1 MMQPLLGARY
11 QGVRPEGV
19 RATRARAAGCGRLAG
34 VVPRNR
40 RSGPG
45 GRQVFGIGLQPPSP
59 AMTRGV
65 VLPTSRHFSANGVKP
80 GDGHDDVRWAMRT
93 FAGHGDVGSAMAML
107 ARP

>member
-45 GRQVFGIGLQPPSP
+45 GRQVFGIGLYQRPYPVTAFAHGRLVSE
-59 AMTRGV
+59 
-65 VLPTSRHFSANGVKP
+65 
-80 GDGHDDVRWAMRT
+80 AMRSVICISL
-93 FAGHGDVGSAMAML
+93 FQASQHASRMAS
-107 ARP
+107 